1 MSILDSAG
9 QNLNVSLFDV
19 SSGNCSSY
27 DSIVFFFF
35 FTQSCGVSLCMCG
48 LLFSNRL
55 KGDLYRFLE
64 FFFCISLQSSTLP

>member
-19 SSGNCSSY
+19 STGNCSSY

-35 FTQSCGVSLCMCG
+35 HPVLWGFTMHVWFTIQQQT
-48 LLFSNRL
+48 
-55 KGDLYRFLE
+55 KGRP
-64 FFFCISLQSSTLP
+64 I

>member
-19 SSGNCSSY
+19 STGNCSSY

-35 FTQSCGVSLCMCG
+35 FSPSLVGFHYACVVYY
-48 LLFSNRL
+48 SAT
-55 KGDLYRFLE
+55 D
-64 FFFCISLQSSTLP
+64 